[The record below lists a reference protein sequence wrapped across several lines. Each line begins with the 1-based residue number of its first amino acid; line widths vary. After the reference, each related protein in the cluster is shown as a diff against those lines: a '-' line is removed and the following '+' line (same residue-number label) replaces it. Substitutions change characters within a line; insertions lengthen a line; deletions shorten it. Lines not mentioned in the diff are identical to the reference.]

1 MKEQIS
7 TSESQSS
14 VIAVSPKHQ
23 AWRESVVLARAS
35 GPIRNRTAYLRAA
48 MPAFVADEQH
58 EIGQWLVARL
68 VEYIDSE
75 HPTVNGMKIF
85 LKRTA
90 ENHDLP
96 VPDDQIEAVVEIG
109 YYKWKS
115 KIVLST
121 GEATALRK

>member
-1 MKEQIS
+1 M
-7 TSESQSS
+7 
-14 VIAVSPKHQ
+14 AVSLKHQ
-23 AWRESVVLARAS
+23 AWRQSVILARAS

-48 MPAFVADEQH
+48 MPAFIADEQH

-68 VEYIDSE
+68 VEHIDSE
-75 HPTVNGMKIF
+75 HPTIYGMRIF
-85 LKRTA
+85 VKRAA

-115 KIVLST
+115 KIVLSAR
-121 GEATALRK
+121 EATV